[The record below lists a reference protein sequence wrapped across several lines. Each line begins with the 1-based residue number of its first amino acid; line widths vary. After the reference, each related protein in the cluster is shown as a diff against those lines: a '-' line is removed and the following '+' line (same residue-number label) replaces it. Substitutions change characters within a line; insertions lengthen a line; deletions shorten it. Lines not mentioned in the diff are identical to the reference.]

1 MPRIALA
8 ASLAAVVLTL
18 AAGTIL
24 AQPGARGGGPP
35 FCQNGQG
42 HPVHGWSWCVSHGF
56 GPAWYGPAFLRGW
69 DGVQWNDAR
78 FRDRRAVP
86 QDQWFGQA
94 DLVAILGE
102 GLLGR
107 LMDEGRARGPSQPM
121 RARWVRQGF
130 DGLALEVR
138 AGDVPIAYLH
148 DATRD
153 GRVDRVYLRPRR

>member
-1 MPRIALA
+1 MPRI
-8 ASLAAVVLTL
+8 SLAAGLTAVAL
-18 AAGTIL
+18 ALATAPLL
-24 AQPGARGGGPP
+24 AQPGIRGGGPP

-56 GPAWYGPAFLRGW
+56 APTWSGPAFLRGW
-69 DGVQWNDAR
+69 DGVRWDDAR
-78 FRDRRAVP
+78 FRDRRPAR
-86 QDQWFGQA
+86 QGGWYGQA

-102 GLLGR
+102 VLLGR
-107 LMDEGRARGPSQPM
+107 LIDEGRGRGPAQPIQ
-121 RARWVRQGF
+121 ARWVQQGF